1 MSFSET
7 QSNNQFNLT
16 GVSLTNHKS
25 AVFIGIILFKKNIF
39 SRIQY
44 VPTFSIKLNFD
55 FKKTRRK
62 KIVTSK
68 YMKKC
73 MNTLSMALFFRSF
86 INVIFTSRETEKS
99 KTKLFKQYLCIFSY
113 FRS

>member
-1 MSFSET
+1 MSFSKT

-16 GVSLTNHKS
+16 DVSLTNHKS
-25 AVFIGIILFKKNIF
+25 AVSIGIILLKKYTF

-44 VPTFSIKLNFD
+44 APTFSIRFNFD
-55 FKKTRRK
+55 FKKTGRK
-62 KIVTSK
+62 KIVTSE

-73 MNTLSMALFFRSF
+73 MNTLSMAPFFPSF
-86 INVIFTSRETEKS
+86 INVICTSRETEKS
-99 KTKLFKQYLCIFSY
+99 KTKLFKQYVCIFSY